1 MTDLDVSVVR
11 WSPSR
16 MRARLD
22 DVIAVYKAAFLD
34 YHEPDPERAAHDRAA
49 HARRHFERR
58 DLRSVAAVTPADEL
72 VGITYAL
79 PGRPGQWW
87 HDVVADA
94 LPATSAAHWLDDC
107 LEIVELHVLPAY
119 QGRAIGR
126 TLLQELLR
134 GVPHRTAALS
144 ALEPAGSRAR
154 RLYASE
160 GFVSLLSDFQFPGT
174 LTPYAVLG
182 KELSGPSFPGPG
194 GLHAEGAPRHA
205 QVR

>member
-1 MTDLDVSVVR
+1 
-11 WSPSR
+11 
-16 MRARLD
+16 MRSRLD
-22 DVIAVYKAAFLD
+22 DVIAVYKTAFLD
-34 YHEPDPERAAHDRAA
+34 HHEPDPERAARDRSA

-58 DLRSVAAVTPADEL
+58 DLRAVAAVTPDDGL

-87 HDVVADA
+87 HDVVAGA
-94 LPATSAAHWLDDC
+94 LPPASAAHWLDDC
-107 LEIVELHVLPAY
+107 LEIVELHVLPEY
-119 QGRAIGR
+119 QGRSIGR
-126 TLLQELLR
+126 QLLRELLR
-134 GVPHRTAALS
+134 GVPQRTAALS
-144 ALEPAGSRAR
+144 ALEPPGSRAR

-182 KELSGPSFPGPG
+182 KELSGPSPTGREGFRT
-194 GLHAEGAPRHA
+194 EGAARHV